1 MVRVLLLKIFS
12 NELLNFTFVYFCI
25 KFITWKMKSIFTL
38 LIEILLLYHW
48 MLKSFF
54 IVEYLEFYFCWNP
67 QTLYIKNLFYISC
80 TQIWYVWAFYEIQI
94 HVHWNISNIS
104 TFSIFLYVKYA
115 KKIIIQ
121 ILYFLFF
128 LNFYFFLSSLQL
140 QNKKLFNIMII
151 FISLP

>member
-1 MVRVLLLKIFS
+1 MVTVLLLKIFS

-80 TQIWYVWAFYEIQI
+80 TQIWYVWAFYEIKIQI
-94 HVHWNISNIS
+94 HWNISNIS
-104 TFSIFLYVKYA
+104 TFSIFCTLNMQKNNNTDF
-115 KKIIIQ
+115 
-121 ILYFLFF
+121 ILSFF
-128 LNFYFFLSSLQL
+128 LNFYFVFSSLQL